1 MKYTSPLCPVTQQQ
15 EFSRVFDHDHS
26 PQYHNIYYR
35 ITLLSSQSFMIRMRL
50 NTTLLLLATLF
61 LPQGNSSFLIIR
73 EDLTSNDS
81 DSNEVPSQQYGGGSP
96 PPAQTQASVCGCKR
110 ILLSSLGPAAH
121 YQPQAMGIYEL

>member
-1 MKYTSPLCPVTQQQ
+1 
-15 EFSRVFDHDHS
+15 
-26 PQYHNIYYR
+26 
-35 ITLLSSQSFMIRMRL
+35 MIKMRL

-61 LPQGNSSFLIIR
+61 LLQGNSSFLIIR
-73 EDLTSNDS
+73 EDLTSNEVRS
-81 DSNEVPSQQYGGGSP
+81 QQNVAGPPPAHALVSNDVPSQQYGGGSP